1 MLLSVWVVI
10 MMDYVITY
18 VGIRA
23 VGIEEAN
30 PFMVWLFAYD
40 IFTGLVLR
48 GIMALGICL
57 VLNWIKHKNR
67 KYYTRILVFFY
78 AIMLMVFSLHIHWI
92 SYL

>member
-1 MLLSVWVVI
+1 MIAVWVVI

-40 IFTGLVLR
+40 IFTGLALR
-48 GIMALGICL
+48 
-57 VLNWIKHKNR
+57 
-67 KYYTRILVFFY
+67 
-78 AIMLMVFSLHIHWI
+78 
-92 SYL
+92 

>member
-1 MLLSVWVVI
+1 MLSVWLVI
-10 MMDYVITY
+10 MTDYLVTY
-18 VGIRA
+18 IGIRA
-23 VGIEEAN
+23 VGIEEGN
-30 PFMVWLFAYD
+30 PFMVWLFTYD

-57 VLNWIKHKNR
+57 VLNYIRNR
-67 KYYTRILVFFY
+67 NEKYYTRILVFFY

>member
-1 MLLSVWVVI
+1 MIAVWVVI

-48 GIMALGICL
+48 GIMALGIIAL
-57 VLNWIKHKNR
+57 LYWIKQKNE
-67 KYYTRILVFFY
+67 KYYTGILVFFY